1 MHLVGLL
8 RAFGGHAMCIG
19 GLVTCIEGL
28 ETCLEGGDSMIVN
41 FSQCDFTKRNKDR
54 TEENVLSIAR
64 KLWQETGARVARV
77 KISESSFS
85 SILENKE

>member
-41 FSQCDFTKRNKDR
+41 K
-54 TEENVLSIAR
+54 TEQ
-64 KLWQETGARVARV
+64 KKMFYQ
-77 KISESSFS
+77 
-85 SILENKE
+85 

>member
-28 ETCLEGGDSMIVN
+28 ETCLEGEDSMIVN

-54 TEENVLSIAR
+54 T
-64 KLWQETGARVARV
+64 
-77 KISESSFS
+77 
-85 SILENKE
+85 

>member
-64 KLWQETGARVARV
+64 KCFINSKKMFYQ
-77 KISESSFS
+77 
-85 SILENKE
+85 